1 MLIKD
6 RKLILQVWSM
16 NSCCSEPLPSKL
28 YNNSFKAVLNLKGNC
43 SLLKNICQFL
53 NFMKNSFRKWWHFW
67 HDVIYLFTGNDSTR
81 TDKMCYRHFCAMQK
95 QQTRSLPSC
104 TEYELPV
111 SIAKRPV
118 KPLWYCGINKNSGG
132 KMHEIISVYHVFHTL
147 GWKKSWPTRAPR
159 AGVISILL
167 LTSKVRINF
176 LFSILLPMKNEL
188 NKWNRQIK
196 YFMNKLGNLSFMS
209 LSPLEVTD

>member
-118 KPLWYCGINKNSGG
+118 KPLCIVVSTRIQGVNAWDNICLSCFS
-132 KMHEIISVYHVFHTL
+132 HSWV
-147 GWKKSWPTRAPR
+147 KKVLAYSCPQSWSYQHSASHLQ
-159 AGVISILL
+159 G
-167 LTSKVRINF
+167 
-176 LFSILLPMKNEL
+176 
-188 NKWNRQIK
+188 Q
-196 YFMNKLGNLSFMS
+196 
-209 LSPLEVTD
+209 D